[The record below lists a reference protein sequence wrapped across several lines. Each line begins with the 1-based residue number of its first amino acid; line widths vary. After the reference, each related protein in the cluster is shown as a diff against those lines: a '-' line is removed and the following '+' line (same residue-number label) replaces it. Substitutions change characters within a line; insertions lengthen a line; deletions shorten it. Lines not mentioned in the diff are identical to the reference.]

1 MIWKIRKAFLMWSTE
16 SRKTRS
22 GCVSRLNSADELGSF
37 DDFSYFSVIESSD
50 VLFTVGSI

>member
-22 GCVSRLNSADELGSF
+22 GWVSRLNSADELGSF
-37 DDFSYFSVIESSD
+37 GDFSDFSVIESSD